1 VTRIVAGEARGRR
14 LQVPSGAGTRP
25 TSDRVR
31 EALFS
36 AVQSARGGWSGARV
50 LDLYAGSGAL
60 GLEALSRGADTAEM
74 VELARR
80 ALTALRHN
88 VKVVGL
94 PGARVVADRVERHV
108 LASPAEP
115 FDVIMLDPPYSL
127 ADAAVGEVLASLVR
141 RRWFASD
148 ALVVVER
155 SSRGDRLTW
164 PAGLEGLRQR
174 RYGETTLW
182 YGQPAMESQ
191 PAQVPVE
198 PADDLEPAEEG
209 AT

>member
-1 VTRIVAGEARGRR
+1 MTRIVAGEARGRR
-14 LQVPSGAGTRP
+14 LQVPAGAGTRP
-25 TSDRVR
+25 TADRVR

-36 AVQSARGGWSGARV
+36 TVESARGGWSGARV

-60 GLEALSRGADTAEM
+60 GLEALSRGAEVVEM

-80 ALTALRHN
+80 ALTTLRHN
-88 VKVVGL
+88 VMVVGL

-108 LASPAEP
+108 TVPPGEP
-115 FDVIMLDPPYSL
+115 FDVVLLDPPYSV
-127 ADAAVGEVLASLVR
+127 ADAVVTEVLTHLAGRHWLDD
-141 RRWFASD
+141 D

-155 SSRGDRLTW
+155 SARGSPLTW
-164 PAGLEGLRQR
+164 PPGLEPLRER

-182 YGQPAMESQ
+182 YGQPASESPPGQ
-191 PAQVPVE
+191 HTAAGQ
-198 PADDLEPAEEG
+198 AEEG

>member
-1 VTRIVAGEARGRR
+1 MTRIVAGEARGRR
-14 LQVPSGAGTRP
+14 LHVPSGAGTRP
-25 TSDRVR
+25 TADRVR

-36 AVQSARGGWSGARV
+36 AVESARGGWSGACV

-80 ALTALRHN
+80 ALAALRHN
-88 VKVVGL
+88 AKVVGL

-115 FDVIMLDPPYSL
+115 FDVVMLDPPYTL
-127 ADAAVGEVLASLVR
+127 ADAAVSEVLANLVR
-141 RRWFASD
+141 RRWLASD

-155 SSRGDRLTW
+155 SARGDRLTW
-164 PAGLEGLRQR
+164 PAGLEGLRER

-182 YGQPAMESQ
+182 YGQPAFESQ
-191 PAQVPVE
+191 PAQMPVE
-198 PADDLEPAEEG
+198 PADSAPAEEG